1 MTVGVDR
8 SAVETALGGGGL
20 GCPVAG
26 CGGRL
31 APWGWARARGV
42 RGEVDRVRLRPRRSV
57 CVGCRRTQ
65 VLLPA
70 SVLLRRADAVTVI
83 GAALLAKAG
92 GWGHRRVAARVGRPA
107 STVRGW
113 LRRIAAVAD
122 RVLAVLAAVAA
133 ELGVEFLPPAPTEDP
148 VAAVVELVGALARAA
163 ARRLGG
169 SCSPWRLA
177 VVVCGGRLLGPDGPD
192 LLPGWEP
199 GSNTSWLWAGGL

>member
-1 MTVGVDR
+1 M
-8 SAVETALGGGGL
+8 
-20 GCPVAG
+20 
-26 CGGRL
+26 
-31 APWGWARARGV
+31 
-42 RGEVDRVRLRPRRSV
+42 
-57 CVGCRRTQ
+57 
-65 VLLPA
+65 
-70 SVLLRRADAVTVI
+70 
-83 GAALLAKAG
+83 
-92 GWGHRRVAARVGRPA
+92 
-107 STVRGW
+107 
-113 LRRIAAVAD
+113 AD